1 MNNIVI
7 VSYDCTELSD
17 YFKKCNEDIKTFI
30 SYKNITINI
39 DCNHNSDRNTIHKN
53 INKYTDN
60 YIVSIFAHGE
70 KDRIV
75 DNNKNDLIN
84 IDDAKTYYNNA
95 VVYSGACLSANEL
108 GFTMQNYNCKLF
120 YGYTKKFY
128 LAPFCKDT
136 FVELNNFAL
145 KELLMDISIDPR
157 ELCRKIDKFFDD
169 KMDYF
174 SHYESITA
182 LLLNPMI
189 MHNKE
194 SYVIYKNRD
203 RYPQY

>member
-60 YIVSIFAHGE
+60 YIVSIFAHGCD
-70 KDRIV
+70 DRIV
-75 DNNKNDLIN
+75 DNDENILIN
-84 IDDAKTYYNNA
+84 TDDAIIYYNNA
-95 VVYSGACLSANEL
+95 IVYSGACLSANEL
-108 GFTMQNYNCKLF
+108 GTTMHSNNCKLF

-128 LAPFCKDT
+128 LSPFSNDT

-145 KELLMDISIDPR
+145 KELLINENIEPK
-157 ELCRKIDKFFDD
+157 ELCEKIDKFFND
-169 KMDYF
+169 KIEYF
-174 SHYESITA
+174 SNHEPISA
-182 LLLNPMI
+182 LFINPMI

-194 SYVIYKNRD
+194 SYVIYKNRKN
-203 RYPQY
+203 YP